1 MRAAALCAP
10 DSALD
15 LPCYELQPQRVKA
28 FYSGLSTSER
38 CMGLAE
44 GFYRV
49 YAEGIFLGIGRY
61 DAAEQEMYPA
71 KAFPP
76 V

>member
-1 MRAAALCAP
+1 MELAA
-10 DSALD
+10 
-15 LPCYELQPQRVKA
+15 
-28 FYSGLSTSER
+28 
-38 CMGLAE
+38 

-61 DAAEQEMYPA
+61 DAAEREMYPA